1 MEPVLSI
8 FTTCHDEYH
17 TDETASTFGILQT
30 LPEHIPSKENH
41 IVPGEIIE
49 EWISNKYGALIK
61 QLTDRISNNALRN
74 LSRAGQDNP
83 CDFREII
90 TEVMTSRLIRRGTL
104 SAEARAQRVTAI
116 QTDSSGRVTFS
127 ILLLPFRTPSP
138 LKHDSL
144 LPDLGEYFTLSL
156 LYALADSCRQVQLH
170 LFNQAH
176 SVSYTLKAQGTDA
189 RTLLR
194 QAGERSS
201 GQRGEA
207 MSLIEEELRHKF
219 SGKEY
224 IRRRKFIRSLLQ
236 NDTCLNYASPKHL
249 SSFLLLLSDA
259 EMTPSQFRHW
269 VQADITPVHIY
280 AVQDEYRYPCFDMLD
295 RRMIRDYRTDLL
307 AFMNTVNMDN
317 QLLSLIRYEDI
328 QNNLS
333 RKTRYFNDLEY
344 SNKLNALMAC
354 ISESEEL
361 YRAEGRADFLT
372 TLREQDPR
380 LQQLFEPLL
389 FALPYPLLETYARDQ
404 SLEYGEFY
412 CQFMNNIY
420 TPQKE
425 EDGELLRR
433 VILNQVLQA
442 VARYVAAYESNTAGK
457 NTTGF
462 DDVRSL
468 FPETLRMSIHRKDE
482 KHGHYSVQI
491 SPSSSRVPWHGVA
504 VLEPTQNGF
513 LLDVRLEREVRAAGY
528 TGVSPT
534 GREQSPLFFVPPG
547 ISLEQLT
554 LCLTDDSYALLS
566 LSSSL

>member
-1 MEPVLSI
+1 MESVLNHS
-8 FTTCHDEYH
+8 TPDHDEYH

-30 LPEHIPSKENH
+30 LPEHIPSKENY
-41 IVPGEIIE
+41 IIPGEIIE
-49 EWISNKYGALIK
+49 RWISNKYGALIK
-61 QLTDRISNNALRN
+61 QLTDRISNNTLRN
-74 LSRAGQDNP
+74 LSRTGQDNP

-104 SAEARAQRVTAI
+104 SAEARAQRAADI
-116 QTDSSGRVTFS
+116 QTDSAGRVTFS

-156 LYALADSCRQVQLH
+156 LYALAASCRQVQLS
-170 LFNQAH
+170 LFNLAH
-176 SVSYTLKAQGTDA
+176 SVSEKLKAQGTDPW
-189 RTLLR
+189 TLLR

-201 GQRGEA
+201 GKRGETMA
-207 MSLIEEELRHKF
+207 LIEEDLRHKF

-224 IRRRKFIRSLLQ
+224 IRRRKFIRSILQ
-236 NDTCLNYASPKHL
+236 NDTCLNYEYPEHL

-259 EMTPSQFRHW
+259 EMSPVQFRHW
-269 VQADITPVHIY
+269 MQADIIPVHIY
-280 AVQDEYRYPCFDMLD
+280 AIQDEYRYPCFDMLD
-295 RRMIRDYRTDLL
+295 RKMIRDYRDDLL
-307 AFMNTVNMDN
+307 AFMDTVNMDN

-333 RKTRYFNDLEY
+333 WKTRYFNDLEY
-344 SNKLNALMAC
+344 TTKLNALMAC
-354 ISESEEL
+354 VSDSEGL
-361 YRAEGRADFLT
+361 YQAEGRAAFLA

-389 FALPYPLLETYARDQ
+389 FALPYPLLETYAREQ

-425 EDGELLRR
+425 DGELLRR
-433 VILNQVLQA
+433 VILNRVLQA
-442 VARYVAAYESNTAGK
+442 VARYVAAYETNTAGK

-468 FPETLRMSIHRKDE
+468 LPDTLRMSIHRKDE

-528 TGVSPT
+528 TGVSPS
-534 GREQSPLFFVPPG
+534 GREPSPLF
-547 ISLEQLT
+547 
-554 LCLTDDSYALLS
+554 LS
-566 LSSSL
+566 LPASAWNS

>member
-1 MEPVLSI
+1 MEPALCHFMAS
-8 FTTCHDEYH
+8 HDEYH
-17 TDETASTFGILQT
+17 TDESASTFGILQT
-30 LPEHIPSKENH
+30 LPEQIPSKENYIVPDH
-41 IVPGEIIE
+41 IVQ
-49 EWISNKYGALIK
+49 EWISNKYGVLIK

-104 SAEARAQRVTAI
+104 SAQARAQRVEDI

-156 LYALADSCRQVQLH
+156 LYALADSCRQVQLR
-170 LFNQAH
+170 LFNMAH
-176 SVSYTLKAQGTDA
+176 SVSDTLQAQGTDA

-194 QAGERSS
+194 QNGERSS

-207 MSLIEEELRHKF
+207 MSLIEEALRHKF

-236 NDTCLNYASPKHL
+236 NDTCLNYACPEHL
-249 SSFLLLLSDA
+249 SAFLLLLSDV
-259 EMTPSQFRHW
+259 EMTPVQFRHW
-269 VQADITPVHIY
+269 IQTDITPVHIY

-295 RRMIRDYRTDLL
+295 RKMIRDYRTDLL
-307 AFMNTVNMDN
+307 AFMKNVNMDN

-328 QNNLS
+328 RNNLS
-333 RKTRYFNDLEY
+333 WKTRYFNDLEY
-344 SNKLNALMAC
+344 SSKLNALMAC
-354 ISESEEL
+354 VSESEGL
-361 YRAEGRADFLT
+361 YEAAGRAAFLT

-389 FALPYPLLETYARDQ
+389 FAIPYPLLETYAREQ
-404 SLEYGEFY
+404 SLNYGEFY
-412 CQFMNNIY
+412 CQFMKNIY
-420 TPQKE
+420 TPRKG
-425 EDGELLRR
+425 DDELLRR

-482 KHGHYSVQI
+482 IHGHYSVQI

-534 GREQSPLFFVPPG
+534 GREQSPLFFVPPD
-547 ISLEQLT
+547 ISHEELT
-554 LCLTDDSYALLS
+554 QRLTDDSFALLS
-566 LSSSL
+566 LSSSR

>member
-1 MEPVLSI
+1 MEPALCHFMAS
-8 FTTCHDEYH
+8 HDEYH
-17 TDETASTFGILQT
+17 TDESASTFGILQT
-30 LPEHIPSKENH
+30 LPEQIPSKEHYIVPDH
-41 IVPGEIIE
+41 IVQ
-49 EWISNKYGALIK
+49 EWISNKYGVLIK

-104 SAEARAQRVTAI
+104 SAQARAQRVEDI

-156 LYALADSCRQVQLH
+156 LYALADSCRQVQLR
-170 LFNQAH
+170 LFNMAH
-176 SVSYTLKAQGTDA
+176 SVSDTLQAQGTDA

-194 QAGERSS
+194 QDGERSS

-207 MSLIEEELRHKF
+207 MYLIEEALRHKF

-236 NDTCLNYASPKHL
+236 NDTCLNYACPEHL
-249 SSFLLLLSDA
+249 SAFLLLLSDV
-259 EMTPSQFRHW
+259 EMTPVQFRHW
-269 VQADITPVHIY
+269 IQTDITPVHIY

-295 RRMIRDYRTDLL
+295 RKMIRDYRTDLL
-307 AFMNTVNMDN
+307 AFMKTVNMDN
-317 QLLSLIRYEDI
+317 QILSLIRYEDI

-333 RKTRYFNDLEY
+333 WKTRYFNDLEY
-344 SNKLNALMAC
+344 SSKLNALMAC
-354 ISESEEL
+354 VSESEGL
-361 YRAEGRADFLT
+361 YEAAGRAAFLT

-389 FALPYPLLETYARDQ
+389 FAIPYPLLETYAREQ
-404 SLEYGEFY
+404 SLNYGEFY
-412 CQFMNNIY
+412 CQFMKNIY
-420 TPQKE
+420 TPRKG
-425 EDGELLRR
+425 DDELLRR

-482 KHGHYSVQI
+482 IHGHYSVQI

-534 GREQSPLFFVPPG
+534 GREQSPLFFVPPD
-547 ISLEQLT
+547 ISHEELT
-554 LCLTDDSYALLS
+554 QRLTDDSFALLS
-566 LSSSL
+566 LSSSR

>member
-1 MEPVLSI
+1 MEPVLNI
-8 FTTCHDEYH
+8 FMTSHDEYH

-74 LSRAGQDNP
+74 LLRTGQDNP

-104 SAEARAQRVTAI
+104 SAEARAQRVADI
-116 QTDSSGRVTFS
+116 QTDSAGRVTFS

-144 LPDLGEYFTLSL
+144 LPDLGEYYTLSV
-156 LYALADSCRQVQLH
+156 LYALAASCRQVQLS
-170 LFNQAH
+170 LFNMAH
-176 SVSYTLKAQGTDA
+176 SVSETLKAQGTDPW
-189 RTLLR
+189 TLLR
-194 QAGERSS
+194 QAGERTS
-201 GQRGEA
+201 GKRGEA
-207 MSLIEEELRHKF
+207 MTLIEEDLRLKF
-219 SGKEY
+219 FGKEY
-224 IRRRKFIRSLLQ
+224 IRRRKFIRSILQ
-236 NDTCLNYASPKHL
+236 NDTCLNYEYPEHL

-259 EMTPSQFRHW
+259 EMSPVQFRHW
-269 VQADITPVHIY
+269 IQADITPVHIY
-280 AVQDEYRYPCFDMLD
+280 AIQDEYRYPCFDMLD
-295 RRMIRDYRTDLL
+295 RKMIRDYRDDLL
-307 AFMNTVNMDN
+307 AFMDTVNMDN

-333 RKTRYFNDLEY
+333 WKTRYFNDLEY
-344 SNKLNALMAC
+344 TTKLNALMAC
-354 ISESEEL
+354 VSDSEGL
-361 YRAEGRADFLT
+361 YQAEGRGAFLT

-389 FALPYPLLETYARDQ
+389 FALPYPLLETYAREQ

-425 EDGELLRR
+425 DVELLRR
-433 VILNQVLQA
+433 VILNQVLHA

-534 GREQSPLFFVPPG
+534 GREQCPLFFVPPG

-554 LCLTDDSYALLS
+554 QRLTDDSFALLS

>member
-1 MEPVLSI
+1 MEPALCHFMAS
-8 FTTCHDEYH
+8 HDEYH
-17 TDETASTFGILQT
+17 TDESASTFGILQT
-30 LPEHIPSKENH
+30 LPEQIPSKENYIVPDH
-41 IVPGEIIE
+41 IVQ
-49 EWISNKYGALIK
+49 EWISNKYGVLIK

-104 SAEARAQRVTAI
+104 SAQARAQRVEDI

-156 LYALADSCRQVQLH
+156 LYALADSCRQVQLR
-170 LFNQAH
+170 LFNMAH
-176 SVSYTLKAQGTDA
+176 SVSDTLQAQGTDA

-194 QAGERSS
+194 QDGERSS

-207 MSLIEEELRHKF
+207 MSLIEEALRHKF

-236 NDTCLNYASPKHL
+236 NDTCLNYACPEHL
-249 SSFLLLLSDA
+249 SAFLLLLSDV
-259 EMTPSQFRHW
+259 EMTPVQFRHW
-269 VQADITPVHIY
+269 IQTDITPVHIY

-295 RRMIRDYRTDLL
+295 RKMIRDYRTDLL
-307 AFMNTVNMDN
+307 AFMKNVNMDN

-333 RKTRYFNDLEY
+333 WKTRYFNDLEY
-344 SNKLNALMAC
+344 SSKLNALMAC
-354 ISESEEL
+354 VSESEGL
-361 YRAEGRADFLT
+361 YEAAGRAAFLT

-389 FALPYPLLETYARDQ
+389 FAIPYPLLETYAREQ
-404 SLEYGEFY
+404 SLNYGEFY
-412 CQFMNNIY
+412 CQFMKNIY
-420 TPQKE
+420 TPRKG
-425 EDGELLRR
+425 DDELLRR

-482 KHGHYSVQI
+482 IHGHYSVQI

-534 GREQSPLFFVPPG
+534 GREQSPLFFVPPD
-547 ISLEQLT
+547 ISHEELT
-554 LCLTDDSYALLS
+554 QRLTDDSFALLS
-566 LSSSL
+566 LSSSR

>member
-1 MEPVLSI
+1 MEPVLNI
-8 FTTCHDEYH
+8 FMTSHDEYH

-74 LSRAGQDNP
+74 LLRTGQDNP

-104 SAEARAQRVTAI
+104 SAEARAQRVADI
-116 QTDSSGRVTFS
+116 QTDSAGRVTFS

-144 LPDLGEYFTLSL
+144 LPDLGEYYTLSV
-156 LYALADSCRQVQLH
+156 LYALAASCRQVQLS
-170 LFNQAH
+170 LFNMAH
-176 SVSYTLKAQGTDA
+176 PVSETLKAQGTDPW
-189 RTLLR
+189 TLLR
-194 QAGERSS
+194 QAGERTS
-201 GQRGEA
+201 GKRGEA
-207 MSLIEEELRHKF
+207 MTLIEEDLRLKF
-219 SGKEY
+219 FGKEY
-224 IRRRKFIRSLLQ
+224 IRRRKFIRSILQ
-236 NDTCLNYASPKHL
+236 NDTCLNYEYPEHL

-259 EMTPSQFRHW
+259 EMSPVQFRHW
-269 VQADITPVHIY
+269 IQADITPVHIY
-280 AVQDEYRYPCFDMLD
+280 AIQDEYRYPCFDMLD
-295 RRMIRDYRTDLL
+295 RKMIRDYRDDLL
-307 AFMNTVNMDN
+307 AFMDTVNMDN

-333 RKTRYFNDLEY
+333 WKTRYFNDLEY
-344 SNKLNALMAC
+344 TTKLNALMAC
-354 ISESEEL
+354 VSDSEGL
-361 YRAEGRADFLT
+361 YQAEGRGAFLT

-389 FALPYPLLETYARDQ
+389 FALPYPLLETYAREQ

-425 EDGELLRR
+425 DVELLRR
-433 VILNQVLQA
+433 VILNQVLHA

-534 GREQSPLFFVPPG
+534 GREQCPLFFVPPG

-554 LCLTDDSYALLS
+554 QRLTDDSFALLS

>member
-1 MEPVLSI
+1 MEPVLNL
-8 FTTCHDEYH
+8 FTTSHDEYH

-30 LPEHIPSKENH
+30 LPEHILSKENH

-104 SAEARAQRVTAI
+104 SAEARAQRVADI
-116 QTDSSGRVTFS
+116 QTDPAGRVTFS

-144 LPDLGEYFTLSL
+144 LPDLGEYYTLSV
-156 LYALADSCRQVQLH
+156 LYAIAASCRQVQRS
-170 LFNQAH
+170 LFNMAH
-176 SVSYTLKAQGTDA
+176 SVSETLKAQGTDPW
-189 RTLLR
+189 TLLR
-194 QAGERSS
+194 QAGERTS
-201 GQRGEA
+201 GKRGEA
-207 MSLIEEELRHKF
+207 MTLIEEDLRLKF
-219 SGKEY
+219 FGKEY
-224 IRRRKFIRSLLQ
+224 IRRRKFIRSILQ
-236 NDTCLNYASPKHL
+236 NDTCLNYEHPEHL

-259 EMTPSQFRHW
+259 EMSPLQFRHW
-269 VQADITPVHIY
+269 IQADISPVHIY
-280 AVQDEYRYPCFDMLD
+280 AIQDEYRYPCFDMLD
-295 RRMIRDYRTDLL
+295 RKMIRDYRYDLL
-307 AFMNTVNMDN
+307 AFMDTVNMDN

-333 RKTRYFNDLEY
+333 WKTRYFNDLEY
-344 SNKLNALMAC
+344 TNKLNALMAC
-354 ISESEEL
+354 VSDSEGL
-361 YRAEGRADFLT
+361 YQAEGRGAFLT
-372 TLREQDPR
+372 ILREQDPR

-389 FALPYPLLETYARDQ
+389 FALPYPLLETYAREQ
-404 SLEYGEFY
+404 SLEYDEFY
-412 CQFMNNIY
+412 CHFINKIY

-425 EDGELLRR
+425 DVELLRR
-433 VILNQVLQA
+433 VILNQVLHA

-534 GREQSPLFFVPPG
+534 GREQCPLFFVPPG

-554 LCLTDDSYALLS
+554 QRLTDDSFALLS

>member
-1 MEPVLSI
+1 MEPVLNL
-8 FTTCHDEYH
+8 FTTSHDEYH

-30 LPEHIPSKENH
+30 LPEHILSKENH

-104 SAEARAQRVTAI
+104 SAEARAQRVADI
-116 QTDSSGRVTFS
+116 QTDPAGRVTFS
-127 ILLLPFRTPSP
+127 ILLLPSRTPSP

-144 LPDLGEYFTLSL
+144 LPDLGEYYTLSV
-156 LYALADSCRQVQLH
+156 LYALAASCRQVQRS
-170 LFNQAH
+170 LFNMAH
-176 SVSYTLKAQGTDA
+176 SVSETLKAQGTDPW
-189 RTLLR
+189 TLLR
-194 QAGERSS
+194 QAGERTS
-201 GQRGEA
+201 GKRGEA
-207 MSLIEEELRHKF
+207 MTLIEEDLRLKF
-219 SGKEY
+219 FGKEY
-224 IRRRKFIRSLLQ
+224 IRRRKFIRSILQ
-236 NDTCLNYASPKHL
+236 NDTCLNYEYPEHL

-259 EMTPSQFRHW
+259 EMSPLQFRHW
-269 VQADITPVHIY
+269 IQADISPVHIY
-280 AVQDEYRYPCFDMLD
+280 AIQDEYRYPCFDMLD
-295 RRMIRDYRTDLL
+295 RKMIRDYRYDLL
-307 AFMNTVNMDN
+307 AFMDTVNMDN

-333 RKTRYFNDLEY
+333 WKTRYFNDLEY
-344 SNKLNALMAC
+344 TNKLNALMAC
-354 ISESEEL
+354 VSDSEEL
-361 YRAEGRADFLT
+361 YQAEGRGAFLT
-372 TLREQDPR
+372 ILREQDPR

-389 FALPYPLLETYARDQ
+389 FALPYPLLETYAREQ
-404 SLEYGEFY
+404 SLEYDEFY
-412 CQFMNNIY
+412 CHFMNKIY

-425 EDGELLRR
+425 DVELLRR
-433 VILNQVLQA
+433 VILNQVLHA

-534 GREQSPLFFVPPG
+534 GREQCPLFFVPPG

-554 LCLTDDSYALLS
+554 QRLTDDSFALLS

>member
-1 MEPVLSI
+1 MEPALCHFMAS
-8 FTTCHDEYH
+8 HDEYH
-17 TDETASTFGILQT
+17 TDESASTFGILQT
-30 LPEHIPSKENH
+30 LPEQIPSKEHYIVPDH
-41 IVPGEIIE
+41 IVQ
-49 EWISNKYGALIK
+49 EWISNKYGVLIK

-104 SAEARAQRVTAI
+104 SAQARAQRVEDI

-156 LYALADSCRQVQLH
+156 LYALADSCRQVQLR
-170 LFNQAH
+170 LFNMAH
-176 SVSYTLKAQGTDA
+176 SVSDTLQAQGTDA

-194 QAGERSS
+194 QDGERSS

-207 MSLIEEELRHKF
+207 MSLIEEALRHKF

-236 NDTCLNYASPKHL
+236 NDTCLNYACPEHL
-249 SSFLLLLSDA
+249 SAFLLLLSDV
-259 EMTPSQFRHW
+259 EMTPVQFRHW
-269 VQADITPVHIY
+269 IQTDITPVHIY

-295 RRMIRDYRTDLL
+295 RKMIRDYRTDLL
-307 AFMNTVNMDN
+307 AFMKNVNMDN

-333 RKTRYFNDLEY
+333 WKTRYFNDLEY
-344 SNKLNALMAC
+344 SSKLNALMSC
-354 ISESEEL
+354 VRESEGL
-361 YRAEGRADFLT
+361 YEAAGRAAFLT

-389 FALPYPLLETYARDQ
+389 FAIPYPLLETYAREQ
-404 SLEYGEFY
+404 SLDYGEFY
-412 CQFMNNIY
+412 CQFMKNIY
-420 TPQKE
+420 TPRKG
-425 EDGELLRR
+425 DDELLRR

-482 KHGHYSVQI
+482 IHGHYSVQI

-513 LLDVRLEREVRAAGY
+513 LLDVRLEREVRAARY

-534 GREQSPLFFVPPG
+534 GREQSPLFFVPPD
-547 ISLEQLT
+547 ISHEELT
-554 LCLTDDSYALLS
+554 QRLTDDSFALLS
-566 LSSSL
+566 LSSSR

>member
-1 MEPVLSI
+1 MEPALCHFMAS
-8 FTTCHDEYH
+8 HDEYH
-17 TDETASTFGILQT
+17 TDESASTFGILQT
-30 LPEHIPSKENH
+30 LPEQIPSKENYIVPDH
-41 IVPGEIIE
+41 IVQ
-49 EWISNKYGALIK
+49 EWISNKYGVLIK

-104 SAEARAQRVTAI
+104 SAQARAQRVEDI

-144 LPDLGEYFTLSL
+144 LPDLGEYFTLIL
-156 LYALADSCRQVQLH
+156 LYALADSCRQVQLR
-170 LFNQAH
+170 LFNMAH
-176 SVSYTLKAQGTDA
+176 SVSDTLQAQGTDA

-194 QAGERSS
+194 QDGERSS

-207 MSLIEEELRHKF
+207 MSLIEEALRHKF

-236 NDTCLNYASPKHL
+236 NDTCLNYACPEHL
-249 SSFLLLLSDA
+249 SAFLLLLSDV
-259 EMTPSQFRHW
+259 EMTPVQFRHW
-269 VQADITPVHIY
+269 IQTDITPVHIY

-295 RRMIRDYRTDLL
+295 RKMIRDYRTDLL
-307 AFMNTVNMDN
+307 AFMKNVNMDN

-328 QNNLS
+328 RNNLS
-333 RKTRYFNDLEY
+333 WKTRYFNDLEY
-344 SNKLNALMAC
+344 SSKLNALMAC
-354 ISESEEL
+354 VSESEGL
-361 YRAEGRADFLT
+361 YEAAGRAAFLT

-389 FALPYPLLETYARDQ
+389 FAIPYPLLETYAREQ
-404 SLEYGEFY
+404 SLNYGEFY
-412 CQFMNNIY
+412 CQFMKNIY
-420 TPQKE
+420 TPRKG
-425 EDGELLRR
+425 DDELLRR

-482 KHGHYSVQI
+482 IHGHYSVQI

-534 GREQSPLFFVPPG
+534 GREQSPLFFVPPD
-547 ISLEQLT
+547 ISHEELT
-554 LCLTDDSYALLS
+554 QRLTDDSFALLS
-566 LSSSL
+566 LSSSR

>member
-1 MEPVLSI
+1 MEPVLNI
-8 FTTCHDEYH
+8 FTTSHDEYH

-74 LSRAGQDNP
+74 LLRTGQDNP

-104 SAEARAQRVTAI
+104 SAEARAQRVADI
-116 QTDSSGRVTFS
+116 QTDSAGRVTFS

-144 LPDLGEYFTLSL
+144 LPDLGEYYTLSV
-156 LYALADSCRQVQLH
+156 LYALAASCRQVQLS
-170 LFNQAH
+170 LFNMAH
-176 SVSYTLKAQGTDA
+176 SVSETLKAQGTDPW
-189 RTLLR
+189 TLLR
-194 QAGERSS
+194 QAGERTS
-201 GQRGEA
+201 GKRGEA
-207 MSLIEEELRHKF
+207 MTLIEEDLRLKF
-219 SGKEY
+219 FGKEY
-224 IRRRKFIRSLLQ
+224 IRRRKFIRSILH
-236 NDTCLNYASPKHL
+236 NDTCLNYEYPEHL

-259 EMTPSQFRHW
+259 EMSPVQFRHW
-269 VQADITPVHIY
+269 IQADITPVHIY
-280 AVQDEYRYPCFDMLD
+280 AIQDEYRYSCFDMLD
-295 RRMIRDYRTDLL
+295 RKMIRDYRDDLL
-307 AFMNTVNMDN
+307 AFMDTVNIDN

-333 RKTRYFNDLEY
+333 WKTRYFNDLEY
-344 SNKLNALMAC
+344 TTKLNALMAC
-354 ISESEEL
+354 VSDSEGL
-361 YRAEGRADFLT
+361 YQAEGRGAFLT

-389 FALPYPLLETYARDQ
+389 FALPYPLLETYAREQ

-425 EDGELLRR
+425 DVELLRR
-433 VILNQVLQA
+433 VILNQVLHA

-534 GREQSPLFFVPPG
+534 GREQCPLFFVPPG

-554 LCLTDDSYALLS
+554 QRLTDDSFALLS

>member
-1 MEPVLSI
+1 MEPALCHFMAS
-8 FTTCHDEYH
+8 HDEYH
-17 TDETASTFGILQT
+17 TDESASTFGILQT
-30 LPEHIPSKENH
+30 FPEQIPSKEHYIVPDH
-41 IVPGEIIE
+41 IVQ
-49 EWISNKYGALIK
+49 EWISNKYGVLIK

-104 SAEARAQRVTAI
+104 SAPARAQRVEDI

-170 LFNQAH
+170 LFNMAH
-176 SVSYTLKAQGTDA
+176 SVSDTLQAQGTDA

-194 QAGERSS
+194 QDGERSS

-207 MSLIEEELRHKF
+207 MSLIEEALRHKF

-236 NDTCLNYASPKHL
+236 NDTCLNYACPEHL
-249 SSFLLLLSDA
+249 SAFLLLLSDVK
-259 EMTPSQFRHW
+259 MTPVQFRHW
-269 VQADITPVHIY
+269 IQTNITPVHIY

-295 RRMIRDYRTDLL
+295 RKMIRDYRTDLL
-307 AFMNTVNMDN
+307 AFMKTVNMDN

-333 RKTRYFNDLEY
+333 WKTRYFNDLEY
-344 SNKLNALMAC
+344 SSKLNALMAC
-354 ISESEEL
+354 VSETEEL
-361 YRAEGRADFLT
+361 YEAAGRAAFLT

-389 FALPYPLLETYARDQ
+389 FALPYPLLETYTREQ
-404 SLEYGEFY
+404 SLDYGDFY
-412 CQFMNNIY
+412 CQFMKNIY
-420 TPQKE
+420 TPRKG
-425 EDGELLRR
+425 DDELLRR
-433 VILNQVLQA
+433 LILNQVLQA

-513 LLDVRLEREVRAAGY
+513 LLDVRLEREVRVAGY
-528 TGVSPT
+528 TGVSPK
-534 GREQSPLFFVPPG
+534 GREQSPIFFVPPD
-547 ISLEQLT
+547 ISHEELT
-554 LCLTDDSYALLS
+554 QRLTGDSFALLS
-566 LSSSL
+566 LSSSR

>member
-1 MEPVLSI
+1 MEPVLNL
-8 FTTCHDEYH
+8 FTTSHDEYH

-104 SAEARAQRVTAI
+104 SAEARAQRVADI
-116 QTDSSGRVTFS
+116 QTDPAGRVTFS

-138 LKHDSL
+138 LKYDSL
-144 LPDLGEYFTLSL
+144 LPDLGEYYTLSV
-156 LYALADSCRQVQLH
+156 LYALAASCRQVQLS
-170 LFNQAH
+170 LFNMAH
-176 SVSYTLKAQGTDA
+176 SVSETLKAQGTDPW
-189 RTLLR
+189 TLLR
-194 QAGERSS
+194 QAGERTS
-201 GQRGEA
+201 GKRGEA
-207 MSLIEEELRHKF
+207 MTLIEEDLRLKF
-219 SGKEY
+219 FGKEY
-224 IRRRKFIRSLLQ
+224 IRRRKFIRSILQ
-236 NDTCLNYASPKHL
+236 NDTCLNYECPEHL
-249 SSFLLLLSDA
+249 FSFLLLLSDA
-259 EMTPSQFRHW
+259 EMSPVQFRHW
-269 VQADITPVHIY
+269 IQADITPVHIY
-280 AVQDEYRYPCFDMLD
+280 AIQDEYRYPCFDMLD
-295 RRMIRDYRTDLL
+295 RKMIRDYRDDLL
-307 AFMNTVNMDN
+307 AFMDTVNMDN

-333 RKTRYFNDLEY
+333 WKTRYFNDLEY
-344 SNKLNALMAC
+344 TTKLNALMAC
-354 ISESEEL
+354 VSDSEGL
-361 YRAEGRADFLT
+361 YQAEGRGAFLT

-389 FALPYPLLETYARDQ
+389 FALPYPLLETYAREQ

-412 CQFMNNIY
+412 CHFMNNIY

-425 EDGELLRR
+425 DVELLRR

-534 GREQSPLFFVPPG
+534 GREQCPLFFVPPG

-554 LCLTDDSYALLS
+554 QRLTDDSFALLS

>member
-1 MEPVLSI
+1 MEPALCHFMAS
-8 FTTCHDEYH
+8 HDEYH
-17 TDETASTFGILQT
+17 TDESASTFGILQT
-30 LPEHIPSKENH
+30 LPEQIPSKENYIVPDH
-41 IVPGEIIE
+41 IVQ
-49 EWISNKYGALIK
+49 EWISNKYGVLIK

-104 SAEARAQRVTAI
+104 SAQARAQRVEDI

-156 LYALADSCRQVQLH
+156 LYALADSCRQVQLR
-170 LFNQAH
+170 LFNMAH
-176 SVSYTLKAQGTDA
+176 SVSDTLQAQGTDA

-194 QAGERSS
+194 QDGERSS

-207 MSLIEEELRHKF
+207 MSLIEEALRHKF

-236 NDTCLNYASPKHL
+236 NDTCLNYACPEHL
-249 SSFLLLLSDA
+249 SAFLLLLSDV
-259 EMTPSQFRHW
+259 EMTPVQFRHW
-269 VQADITPVHIY
+269 IQTDITPVHIY

-295 RRMIRDYRTDLL
+295 RKMIRDYRTDLL
-307 AFMNTVNMDN
+307 AFMKNVNMDN

-333 RKTRYFNDLEY
+333 WKTRYFNDLEY
-344 SNKLNALMAC
+344 SSKLNALMAC
-354 ISESEEL
+354 VSESEGL
-361 YRAEGRADFLT
+361 YEAAGRAAFLT

-380 LQQLFEPLL
+380 LQKLFEPLL
-389 FALPYPLLETYARDQ
+389 FAIPYPLLETYAREQ
-404 SLEYGEFY
+404 SLNYGEFY
-412 CQFMNNIY
+412 CQFMKNIY
-420 TPQKE
+420 TPRKG
-425 EDGELLRR
+425 DDELLRR

-482 KHGHYSVQI
+482 IHGHYSVQI

-534 GREQSPLFFVPPG
+534 GREQSPLFFCPSRYQPRRVN
-547 ISLEQLT
+547 
-554 LCLTDDSYALLS
+554 AAFNR
-566 LSSSL
+566 

>member
-1 MEPVLSI
+1 MEPVLNL
-8 FTTCHDEYH
+8 FTTSHDEYH

-30 LPEHIPSKENH
+30 LTEHIPSKENH

-49 EWISNKYGALIK
+49 EWISNKYGTLIK

-74 LSRAGQDNP
+74 LSRTGQDNP

-104 SAEARAQRVTAI
+104 SAEARAQRVADI
-116 QTDSSGRVTFS
+116 QTDPAGRVTFS

-144 LPDLGEYFTLSL
+144 LPDLGEYYTLSV
-156 LYALADSCRQVQLH
+156 LYALAASCRQVQLS
-170 LFNQAH
+170 LFNMAH
-176 SVSYTLKAQGTDA
+176 SVSETLKAQGTDPW
-189 RTLLR
+189 TLLR
-194 QAGERSS
+194 QAGERTS
-201 GQRGEA
+201 GKRGEA
-207 MSLIEEELRHKF
+207 MTLIEEDLRLKF
-219 SGKEY
+219 FGKEY
-224 IRRRKFIRSLLQ
+224 IRRRKFIRSILQ
-236 NDTCLNYASPKHL
+236 NDTCLNYEYPEHL
-249 SSFLLLLSDA
+249 FSFLLLLSDA
-259 EMTPSQFRHW
+259 EMSPVQFRHW
-269 VQADITPVHIY
+269 IQADITPVHIY
-280 AVQDEYRYPCFDMLD
+280 AIQDEYRYPCFDMLD
-295 RRMIRDYRTDLL
+295 RKMIRDYRDDLL
-307 AFMNTVNMDN
+307 AFMDTVNMDN

-328 QNNLS
+328 QNNLTW
-333 RKTRYFNDLEY
+333 KTRYFNDLEY
-344 SNKLNALMAC
+344 TTKLNALMAC
-354 ISESEEL
+354 VSDSEGL
-361 YRAEGRADFLT
+361 YQAEGRGAFLT

-389 FALPYPLLETYARDQ
+389 FALPYPLLETYAREQ

-412 CQFMNNIY
+412 CHFMNNIY

-425 EDGELLRR
+425 DVELLRR

-534 GREQSPLFFVPPG
+534 GREQCPLFFVPPG

-554 LCLTDDSYALLS
+554 QRLTDDSFALLS

>member
-1 MEPVLSI
+1 MESELSI
-8 FTTCHDEYH
+8 FTTSHDEYH

-41 IVPGEIIE
+41 IVPDEIIK

-74 LSRAGQDNP
+74 LSRTDQDNP
-83 CDFREII
+83 CDFRKII
-90 TEVMTSRLIRRGTL
+90 TEVMTSRLIRRGNL
-104 SAEARAQRVTAI
+104 SAKARAQRVADI
-116 QTDSSGRVTFS
+116 QTDSAGRVTFS

-144 LPDLGEYFTLSL
+144 LPDLGEYFTLSV
-156 LYALADSCRQVQLH
+156 LYALAASCRQVQLS
-170 LFNQAH
+170 LFNMAH
-176 SVSYTLKAQGTDA
+176 SVSDTLKAQGTDPW
-189 RTLLR
+189 TLLR
-194 QAGERSS
+194 QAGERPS
-201 GQRGEA
+201 GKRGEA
-207 MSLIEEELRHKF
+207 MTLIEEDLRHKF

-224 IRRRKFIRSLLQ
+224 IRRRKFIRSILQ
-236 NDTCLNYASPKHL
+236 SDTCLNYEYPKHL

-259 EMTPSQFRHW
+259 EMSPVQFRHW
-269 VQADITPVHIY
+269 IQADITPVHIY
-280 AVQDEYRYPCFDMLD
+280 AIQDEYRYPCFDMLD
-295 RRMIRDYRTDLL
+295 KQLIRAYRDDLL
-307 AFMNTVNMDN
+307 AFMDTVNMDN

-333 RKTRYFNDLEY
+333 WKTRYFNDLEY
-344 SNKLNALMAC
+344 TTKLNALMAC
-354 ISESEEL
+354 VSDSEGL
-361 YRAEGRADFLT
+361 YQAEGRVAFLT
-372 TLREQDPR
+372 TLRKLDPR

-389 FALPYPLLETYARDQ
+389 FALPYPLLETYAREQ
-404 SLEYGEFY
+404 SLEYGDFY

-425 EDGELLRR
+425 DVELLRR
-433 VILNQVLQA
+433 VILNQVLHA
-442 VARYVAAYESNTAGK
+442 VARYIAAYESNTAGK

-468 FPETLRMSIHRKDE
+468 FPEPLRMSIHRKDE

-513 LLDVRLEREVRAAGY
+513 LLDVRLEREVRAARY

-534 GREQSPLFFVPPG
+534 GREQCPLFFVSPG
-547 ISLEQLT
+547 ISPEQLT
-554 LCLTDDSYALLS
+554 QRLTDDSFALLS

>member
-1 MEPVLSI
+1 MEPVLNI
-8 FTTCHDEYH
+8 FTTSHDEYH

-74 LSRAGQDNP
+74 LLRTGQDNP

-104 SAEARAQRVTAI
+104 SAEARAQRVADI
-116 QTDSSGRVTFS
+116 QTDSAGRVTFS

-138 LKHDSL
+138 LKHDPL
-144 LPDLGEYFTLSL
+144 LPDLGEYYTLSV
-156 LYALADSCRQVQLH
+156 LYALAASCRQVQLS
-170 LFNQAH
+170 LFNMAH
-176 SVSYTLKAQGTDA
+176 SVSETLKAQGTDPW
-189 RTLLR
+189 TLLR
-194 QAGERSS
+194 QAGERTS
-201 GQRGEA
+201 GKRGEA
-207 MSLIEEELRHKF
+207 MTLIEEDLRLKF
-219 SGKEY
+219 FGKEY
-224 IRRRKFIRSLLQ
+224 IRRRKFIRSILQ
-236 NDTCLNYASPKHL
+236 NDTCLNYEYPEHL

-259 EMTPSQFRHW
+259 EMSPVQFRHW
-269 VQADITPVHIY
+269 IQADITPVHIY
-280 AVQDEYRYPCFDMLD
+280 AIQDEYRYPCFDMLD
-295 RRMIRDYRTDLL
+295 RKMIRDYRDDLL
-307 AFMNTVNMDN
+307 AFMDTVNMDN

-333 RKTRYFNDLEY
+333 WKTRYFNDLEY
-344 SNKLNALMAC
+344 TTKLNALMAC
-354 ISESEEL
+354 VSDSEGL
-361 YRAEGRADFLT
+361 YQAEGRGAFLT

-389 FALPYPLLETYARDQ
+389 FALPYPLLETYAREQ

-425 EDGELLRR
+425 DVELLRR
-433 VILNQVLQA
+433 VILNQVLHA

-491 SPSSSRVPWHGVA
+491 SPSSSRIPWHGVA

-534 GREQSPLFFVPPG
+534 GREQCPFF
-547 ISLEQLT
+547 
-554 LCLTDDSYALLS
+554 LS
-566 LSSSL
+566 LPASVWNS

>member
-1 MEPVLSI
+1 MEPALCHFMAS
-8 FTTCHDEYH
+8 HDEYH
-17 TDETASTFGILQT
+17 TDESASTFGILQT
-30 LPEHIPSKENH
+30 LPEQIPSKENYIVPDH
-41 IVPGEIIE
+41 IVQ
-49 EWISNKYGALIK
+49 EWISNKYGVLIK

-104 SAEARAQRVTAI
+104 SAQARAQRVEDI

-156 LYALADSCRQVQLH
+156 LYALADSCRQVQLR
-170 LFNQAH
+170 LFNMAH
-176 SVSYTLKAQGTDA
+176 SVSDTPQAQGTDA

-194 QAGERSS
+194 QDGERSS

-207 MSLIEEELRHKF
+207 MSLIEEALRHKF

-236 NDTCLNYASPKHL
+236 NDTCLNYACPEHL
-249 SSFLLLLSDA
+249 SAFLLLLSDV
-259 EMTPSQFRHW
+259 EMTPVQFRHW
-269 VQADITPVHIY
+269 IQTDITPVHIY

-295 RRMIRDYRTDLL
+295 RKMIRDYRTDLL
-307 AFMNTVNMDN
+307 AFMKNVNMDN

-333 RKTRYFNDLEY
+333 WKTRYFNDLEY
-344 SNKLNALMAC
+344 SSKLNALMAC
-354 ISESEEL
+354 VSESEGL
-361 YRAEGRADFLT
+361 YEAAGRAAFLT

-389 FALPYPLLETYARDQ
+389 FAIPYPLLETYAREQ
-404 SLEYGEFY
+404 SLNYGEFY
-412 CQFMNNIY
+412 CQFMKNIY
-420 TPQKE
+420 TPRKG
-425 EDGELLRR
+425 DDELLRR

-482 KHGHYSVQI
+482 IHGHYSVQI

-534 GREQSPLFFVPPG
+534 GREQSPLFFVPPD
-547 ISLEQLT
+547 ISHEELT
-554 LCLTDDSYALLS
+554 QRLTDDSFALLS
-566 LSSSL
+566 LSSSR

>member
-1 MEPVLSI
+1 MEPVLNI
-8 FTTCHDEYH
+8 FTTSHDEYH

-74 LSRAGQDNP
+74 LLRTGQDNP

-104 SAEARAQRVTAI
+104 SAEARAQRVADI
-116 QTDSSGRVTFS
+116 QTDSAGRVTFS

-144 LPDLGEYFTLSL
+144 LPDLGEYYTLSV
-156 LYALADSCRQVQLH
+156 LYALAASCRQVQLS
-170 LFNQAH
+170 LFNMAH
-176 SVSYTLKAQGTDA
+176 SVSETLKAQGTDPW
-189 RTLLR
+189 TLLR
-194 QAGERSS
+194 QAGERTS
-201 GQRGEA
+201 GKRGEA
-207 MSLIEEELRHKF
+207 MTLIEEDLRLKF
-219 SGKEY
+219 FGKEY
-224 IRRRKFIRSLLQ
+224 IRRRKFIRSILH
-236 NDTCLNYASPKHL
+236 NDTCLNYEYPEHL

-259 EMTPSQFRHW
+259 EMSPVQFRHW
-269 VQADITPVHIY
+269 IQADITPVHIY
-280 AVQDEYRYPCFDMLD
+280 AIQDEYRYPCFDMLD
-295 RRMIRDYRTDLL
+295 RKMIRDYRDDLL
-307 AFMNTVNMDN
+307 AFMDTVNIDN

-333 RKTRYFNDLEY
+333 WKTRYFNDLEY
-344 SNKLNALMAC
+344 TTKLNALMAC
-354 ISESEEL
+354 VSDSEGL
-361 YRAEGRADFLT
+361 YQAEGRGAFLT

-389 FALPYPLLETYARDQ
+389 FALPYPLLETYAREQ

-425 EDGELLRR
+425 DVELLRR
-433 VILNQVLQA
+433 VILNQVLHA

-534 GREQSPLFFVPPG
+534 GREQCPLFFVPPG

-554 LCLTDDSYALLS
+554 QRLTDDSFALLS